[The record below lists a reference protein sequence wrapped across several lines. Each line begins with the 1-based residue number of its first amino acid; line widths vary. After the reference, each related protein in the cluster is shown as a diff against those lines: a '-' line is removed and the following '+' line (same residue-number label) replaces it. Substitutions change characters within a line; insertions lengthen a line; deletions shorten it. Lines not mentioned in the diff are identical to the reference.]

1 MHPVTAEDV
10 ARRRALYRLLAP
22 GPGSIVDK
30 LWTPVER
37 DLPAMVARLEA
48 AVLGERMTA
57 SLATSALRSAI
68 ARRQAV
74 GTVVV
79 HSNRGGQFC
88 SRAFQAILKRPS
100 GSAVRWAGWPQRATT
115 RSWSPST
122 RCSRRK
128 SSASEANWPRESVTT
143 DVNRTLGRPAK
154 SGR

>member
-1 MHPVTAEDV
+1 VTTSTTFRQPLSAASVSSAGQPLRKAQIVVRELTSG
-10 ARRRALYRLLAP
+10 RGAP
-22 GPGSIVDK
+22 GNGRGCCSPPSAVPPPSPWARVNPDIVDK

-88 SRAFQAILKRPS
+88 SRAFQALLKRPS
-100 GSAVRWAGWPQRATT
+100 GSAVR
-115 RSWSPST
+115 
-122 RCSRRK
+122 
-128 SSASEANWPRESVTT
+128 
-143 DVNRTLGRPAK
+143 
-154 SGR
+154 